1 MGNFLCIFS
10 FLIGPEFGGA
20 IGIIFSLANA
30 VAVAMYTV
38 GFSETVRDM
47 MISFWGYTIF
57 DGGMNDVRLISCIT
71 VLILLGIVFVGTEW
85 ESKTQMVLLA
95 ILLAAMGNFMMG
107 TLFTPTPEKLS
118 KGFVGWS
125 SKLTFFGSLILFF

>member
-1 MGNFLCIFS
+1 
-10 FLIGPEFGGA
+10 
-20 IGIIFSLANA
+20 
-30 VAVAMYTV
+30 MYTV

-95 ILLAAMGNFMMG
+95 ILVAAMGNFMMG

-125 SKLTFFGSLILFF
+125 SKS